1 MRIVGGLRP
10 SRPPAP
16 WQRGKPRTGTPAPA
30 PPEAVFRLAWQSPVG
45 RPSAGSLYPQDTLS
59 RAPTTSRRGMVLTG
73 TEVKA
78 AKDGK
83 VQLKEAYASVL
94 GNEAWL
100 LNAHISQ
107 YSHGNRENHPPIRNR
122 KLLLHRRE
130 IDKLLAITR
139 EKGLAL
145 IPIKIYL
152 KNGRIKC
159 EIAVAKGKK
168 LHDKRETEHAKTADA
183 EARAEMRRR
192 A

>member
-1 MRIVGGLRP
+1 MAERDASIKILSDNRQAHHNYFLME
-10 SRPPAP
+10 RF
-16 WQRGKPRTGTPAPA
+16 
-30 PPEAVFRLAWQSPVG
+30 EA
-45 RPSAGSLYPQDTLS
+45 
-59 RAPTTSRRGMVLTG
+59 GMVLTG

-83 VQLKEAYASVL
+83 VQLKDAYGAVL

-100 LNAHISQ
+100 INAHISQ

-130 IDKLLAITR
+130 IDKLLGQTR

-145 IPIKIYL
+145 IPTKMYL
-152 KNGRIKC
+152 KKGRIKC
-159 EIAVAKGKK
+159 ELALAKGKK
-168 LHDKRETEHAKTADA
+168 LYDKREADRARTAEA

>member
-1 MRIVGGLRP
+1 LAQKDASLKILSDNRKAGHDYFLLDRF
-10 SRPPAP
+10 
-16 WQRGKPRTGTPAPA
+16 
-30 PPEAVFRLAWQSPVG
+30 EA
-45 RPSAGSLYPQDTLS
+45 
-59 RAPTTSRRGMVLTG
+59 GMVLTG

-83 VQLKEAYASVL
+83 IQLKEAYAAVL

-122 KLLLHRRE
+122 KLLLHRKE
-130 IDKLLAITR
+130 IDKLLGQTR
-139 EKGLAL
+139 EKGLSL
-145 IPIKIYL
+145 IPTKIYL

-159 EIAVAKGKK
+159 EVALAKGKK
-168 LHDKRETEHAKTADA
+168 LHDKREAERARTAEA

>member
-1 MRIVGGLRP
+1 MADKDHTFKILSDNQQAGHNYFLMDRF
-10 SRPPAP
+10 
-16 WQRGKPRTGTPAPA
+16 
-30 PPEAVFRLAWQSPVG
+30 EA
-45 RPSAGSLYPQDTLS
+45 
-59 RAPTTSRRGMVLTG
+59 GMVLTG

-83 VQLKEAYASVL
+83 IQLKEAYAAVL
-94 GNEAWL
+94 NNEAWL

-122 KLLLHRRE
+122 KLLLHRKE
-130 IDKLLAITR
+130 IDKLLGQTR
-139 EKGLAL
+139 EKGLSL
-145 IPIKIYL
+145 IPIRIYL

-159 EIAVAKGKK
+159 ELALAKGKK
-168 LHDKRETEHAKTADA
+168 LHDKRETERAKTAEA

>member
-1 MRIVGGLRP
+1 M
-10 SRPPAP
+10 A
-16 WQRGKPRTGTPAPA
+16 K
-30 PPEAVFRLAWQSPVG
+30 PPEGVKILSDNRK
-45 RPSAGSLYPQDTLS
+45 AGHDYFLMD
-59 RAPTTSRRGMVLTG
+59 RFEAGMVLTG

-83 VQLKEAYASVL
+83 IQLKDAYAAVL

-122 KLLLHRRE
+122 KLLLHRKE
-130 IDKLLAITR
+130 IDKLLGQTR
-139 EKGLAL
+139 EKGLSL
-145 IPIKIYL
+145 IPTKIYL

-159 EIAVAKGKK
+159 EVALAKGKK
-168 LHDKRETEHAKTADA
+168 LHDKREAERARTAEA
-183 EARAEMRRR
+183 EARAAIRNRS